1 MIRGLLYGLK
11 KFWSE
16 VFSGD
21 LLILFLSIVL
31 AVTSISSV
39 GFLGDRLK
47 SSMQMQASSILGA
60 DLVLRSASKI
70 DSKYLDLAAANDLD
84 SAEMSTFL
92 SMIITEDDNLL
103 TSIKAVTASYPLRG
117 ELKIVNSQGAK
128 IKHFGS
134 PEPGNIW
141 IERKVLETLEL
152 MELDKVS
159 IGNKNFIVEGIIE
172 DYPDRNSSFVGF
184 YPVAIVN
191 INDVDAMGVIQTG
204 SRVVYRNLF
213 SGTQDNLER
222 FEKLLEEI
230 PANIRVQNALDVGD
244 NLGEDIANSTT
255 FFNLASLFT
264 IIISVIA
271 SMMAVRRYASRN
283 LLHTSLMKV
292 FGASKLFILGHQIM
306 QLTLVAIFAS
316 SLGLI
321 FGYGLQHLLLS
332 TLQGIINAALPPP
345 SSRPVILGFITA
357 AFVIFATAS
366 PYIKILSETEP
377 IRILRNDFNIKL
389 SSNLMIYLVAF
400 FTMFGFLGALFQDI
414 KLIIYIVISLIL
426 VTASLYLIG
435 RLLIYGLSG
444 VKFSYGTGWKLGLKN
459 IVQRGNDS
467 ILQVIIFGLS
477 LLFLV
482 VLAETRTDLVD
493 SWTETLDEDTPN
505 YFLFNIQEYNLDPIS
520 NYFKDQGN
528 IVPDFTPLIRGRLL
542 SATRPGS
549 EDVNFDN
556 LMEREANLTWRNQLP
571 LSNSLVEGEW
581 WTNANEVAEVSI
593 DREIAESMNLKIGD
607 ELTFSAGGKT
617 FSVTVSS
624 FREIEWQSFSP
635 NFFFILSPAAGR
647 ELPNSY
653 ITSINLENSQKFM
666 NNFTNRF
673 PTITSV
679 NLEAIIEQGKSS
691 LASASLAVQY
701 IFFLTFI
708 AGILALIASVY
719 SNRDQRTKETAIM
732 HAIGASRALIFK
744 SAASE
749 FLILGL
755 LSATTAII
763 FSIALSSVIF
773 IQFLDLIYS
782 PNLLILG
789 LSYLFGIG
797 FIFIAGVISIRKSI
811 YASPMITLRD
821 S

>member
-39 GFLGDRLK
+39 GFLGDRLN

-70 DSKYLDLAAANDLD
+70 DSKYLDLAVANDLD

-92 SMIITEDDNLL
+92 SMIITDDDNLL

-117 ELKIVNSQGAK
+117 ELKIVDSQGAK

-159 IGNKNFIVEGIIE
+159 IGNKNFTIEGIIE

-332 TLQGIINAALPPP
+332 TLHGIINADLPPP

-435 RLLIYGLSG
+435 RLLIYGLSR

-581 WTNANEVAEVSI
+581 WTNGNEVEEVSI
-593 DREIAESMNLKIGD
+593 DREIAESMNLAIGD
-607 ELTFSAGGKT
+607 ELTF
-617 FSVTVSS
+617 
-624 FREIEWQSFSP
+624 
-635 NFFFILSPAAGR
+635 
-647 ELPNSY
+647 
-653 ITSINLENSQKFM
+653 
-666 NNFTNRF
+666 
-673 PTITSV
+673 
-679 NLEAIIEQGKSS
+679 
-691 LASASLAVQY
+691 
-701 IFFLTFI
+701 
-708 AGILALIASVY
+708 
-719 SNRDQRTKETAIM
+719 
-732 HAIGASRALIFK
+732 
-744 SAASE
+744 
-749 FLILGL
+749 
-755 LSATTAII
+755 
-763 FSIALSSVIF
+763 
-773 IQFLDLIYS
+773 
-782 PNLLILG
+782 
-789 LSYLFGIG
+789 
-797 FIFIAGVISIRKSI
+797 
-811 YASPMITLRD
+811 
-821 S
+821 

>member
-92 SMIITEDDNLL
+92 SMVITEDDNLL

-117 ELKIVNSQGAK
+117 ELKIVNSQGTK

-222 FEKLLEEI
+222 FEKSLEGM

-332 TLQGIINAALPPP
+332 TLQGIINADLPPP

-435 RLLIYGLSG
+435 RLLIYGLSR

-505 YFLFNIQEYNLDPIS
+505 YFLFNIQQYNLDPIS

-528 IVPDFTPLIRGRLL
+528 VVPDFTPLIRGRLL
-542 SATRPGS
+542 SAARPGS
-549 EDVNFDN
+549 EDINFDN
-556 LMEREANLTWRNQLP
+556 LMEREANLTWQNQLP

-581 WTNANEVAEVSI
+581 WTNGNEVAEVSI

-653 ITSINLENSQKFM
+653 ITSIKLENSQKFM

>member
-92 SMIITEDDNLL
+92 SMVITEDDNLL

-117 ELKIVNSQGAK
+117 ELKIVNSQGTE

-152 MELDKVS
+152 MELDKIS

-222 FEKLLEEI
+222 FEKSLEGM

-332 TLQGIINAALPPP
+332 TLQGIINADLPPP

-426 VTASLYLIG
+426 VTFFLYLIG
-435 RLLIYGLSG
+435 RLLIYGLSR

-505 YFLFNIQEYNLDPIS
+505 YFLFNIQQYNLDPIS

-528 IVPDFTPLIRGRLL
+528 VVPDFTPLIRGRLL
-542 SATRPGS
+542 SAARPGS
-549 EDVNFDN
+549 EDINFDN
-556 LMEREANLTWRNQLP
+556 LMEREANLTWQNQLP

-581 WTNANEVAEVSI
+581 WTNGNEVAEVSI

-653 ITSINLENSQKFM
+653 ITSIKLENSQKFM

>member
-117 ELKIVNSQGAK
+117 KLKIVNSQGAK

-191 INDVDAMGVIQTG
+191 IDDVDAMGVIQTG

-332 TLQGIINAALPPP
+332 TLQGIINADLPPP

-435 RLLIYGLSG
+435 RLLIYGLSR

-520 NYFKDQGN
+520 NYFKDQGT

-542 SATRPGS
+542 SAARPGS
-549 EDVNFDN
+549 DDVNFDN

-581 WTNANEVAEVSI
+581 WTNGNEVAEVSI

>member
-1 MIRGLLYGLK
+1 MSRGLLYGLK

-39 GFLGDRLK
+39 GFLGDRLQ

-92 SMIITEDDNLL
+92 SMVITEDDNLL
-103 TSIKAVTASYPLRG
+103 ASIKAVTESYPLRG
-117 ELKIVNSQGAK
+117 ELKIVNFQGAK
-128 IKHFGS
+128 IKHSGS
-134 PEPGNIW
+134 PMPGNIW
-141 IERKVLETLEL
+141 IEKKLSETLEL

-184 YPVAIVN
+184 YPIVIVN
-191 INDVDAMGVIQTG
+191 ISDVDAMGVIQTG
-204 SRVVYRNLF
+204 SRVVYRKLF
-213 SGTQDNLER
+213 SGSQDNLER

-230 PANIRVQNALDVGD
+230 PANIRVQNGLDVGD

-292 FGASKLFILGHQIM
+292 FGASKLFILGHQTM

-321 FGYGLQHLLLS
+321 FGYGLQDLLLS
-332 TLQGIINAALPPP
+332 TLQGIINTDLPPP
-345 SSRPVILGFITA
+345 SSRPIILGFITA

-377 IRILRNDFNIKL
+377 IRILRNDFNMNL
-389 SSNLMIYLVAF
+389 SSNFIIYLVAF
-400 FTMFGFLGALFQDI
+400 FTMFGFLGVLFQDI
-414 KLIIYIVISLIL
+414 KLIIYIVIALIL
-426 VTASLYLIG
+426 VTSSLYLIS
-435 RLLIYGLSG
+435 RLLIYALSHMKLSNG
-444 VKFSYGTGWKLGLKN
+444 KGWKLGLKN

-493 SWTETLDEDTPN
+493 SWSETLDEDTPN
-505 YFLFNIQEYNLDPIS
+505 YFLFNIQQYNLEPIS
-520 NYFKDQGN
+520 NYFNDQGD

-542 SATRPGS
+542 SAARPGS

-571 LSNSLVEGEW
+571 PSNSLVEGEW
-581 WTNANEVAEVSI
+581 WTDGDEVAEVSI
-593 DREIAESMNLKIGD
+593 DREIAESMNLRIGD

-653 ITSINLENSQKFM
+653 ITSIKLENSQSFM

-773 IQFLDLIYS
+773 IQFLDLIYT
-782 PNLLILG
+782 PNLSILG
-789 LSYLFGIG
+789 LSYLFGIS
-797 FIFIAGVISIRKSI
+797 FIFIAGVLSIRKSI

>member
-92 SMIITEDDNLL
+92 SMVITEDDNLL

-117 ELKIVNSQGAK
+117 ELKIVNSQGTK

-152 MELDKVS
+152 MELDKIS
-159 IGNKNFIVEGIIE
+159 IGNKNFIVKGIIE

-222 FEKLLEEI
+222 FEKSLEGM

-332 TLQGIINAALPPP
+332 TLQGIINADLPPP

-426 VTASLYLIG
+426 VTFSLYLIG
-435 RLLIYGLSG
+435 RLLIYGLSR

-505 YFLFNIQEYNLDPIS
+505 YFLFNIQQYNLDPIS

-528 IVPDFTPLIRGRLL
+528 VVPDFTPLIRGRLL
-542 SATRPGS
+542 SAARPGS
-549 EDVNFDN
+549 EDINFDN
-556 LMEREANLTWRNQLP
+556 LMEREANLTWQNQLP

-581 WTNANEVAEVSI
+581 WTNGNEVAEVSI

-653 ITSINLENSQKFM
+653 ITSIKLENSQKFM

>member
-1 MIRGLLYGLK
+1 VIRGLLYGLK

-92 SMIITEDDNLL
+92 SMVITEDDNLL

-117 ELKIVNSQGAK
+117 ELKIVNSQGTK

-141 IERKVLETLEL
+141 IERKVLESLEL
-152 MELDKVS
+152 MELDKIS
-159 IGNKNFIVEGIIE
+159 IGNKNFIVKGIIE

-222 FEKLLEEI
+222 FEKSLEGM
-230 PANIRVQNALDVGD
+230 PANIRVQNASDVGD

-332 TLQGIINAALPPP
+332 TLQGIINADLPPP

-426 VTASLYLIG
+426 VTFFLYLIG
-435 RLLIYGLSG
+435 RLLIYGLSR

-505 YFLFNIQEYNLDPIS
+505 YFLFNIQQYNLDPIS

-528 IVPDFTPLIRGRLL
+528 VVPDFTPLIRGRLL
-542 SATRPGS
+542 SAARPGS
-549 EDVNFDN
+549 EDINFDN
-556 LMEREANLTWRNQLP
+556 LMEREANLTWQNQLP

-581 WTNANEVAEVSI
+581 WTNGNEVAEVSI

-653 ITSINLENSQKFM
+653 ITSIKLENSQKFM

>member
-172 DYPDRNSSFVGF
+172 DYPDRTSSFVGF

-222 FEKLLEEI
+222 FENLLEEI

-332 TLQGIINAALPPP
+332 TLQGIINANLPPP

-435 RLLIYGLSG
+435 RLLIYGLSR

-542 SATRPGS
+542 SAARPGS
-549 EDVNFDN
+549 EDVNFEN

-581 WTNANEVAEVSI
+581 WTKGNEVAEVSI

-666 NNFTNRF
+666 INFTNRF

>member
-1 MIRGLLYGLK
+1 MSRGLLYGLK

-39 GFLGDRLK
+39 GFLGDRLQ

-60 DLVLRSASKI
+60 DLVLRSPSKI

-92 SMIITEDDNLL
+92 SMVITEDDNLL
-103 TSIKAVTASYPLRG
+103 ASIKAVTESYPLRG
-117 ELKIVNSQGAK
+117 ELKIVNFQGAK
-128 IKHFGS
+128 IKHSGS
-134 PEPGNIW
+134 PMPGNIW
-141 IERKVLETLEL
+141 IEKKLSETLEL

-184 YPVAIVN
+184 YPIAIVN
-191 INDVDAMGVIQTG
+191 IGDVDAMGVIQTG
-204 SRVVYRNLF
+204 SRVVYRKLF
-213 SGTQDNLER
+213 SGSQDNLET

-292 FGASKLFILGHQIM
+292 FGASKLFILGHQTM

-332 TLQGIINAALPPP
+332 TLQGIINTDLPPP

-377 IRILRNDFNIKL
+377 IRILRNDFNINL
-389 SSNLMIYLVAF
+389 SSNFIIYLVAF
-400 FTMFGFLGALFQDI
+400 FTMFGFLGVLFQDI
-414 KLIIYIVISLIL
+414 KLIIYIVIALIL
-426 VTASLYLIG
+426 VTSSLYLIS
-435 RLLIYGLSG
+435 RLLIYALSHMKLSNG
-444 VKFSYGTGWKLGLKN
+444 KGWKLGLKN

-493 SWTETLDEDTPN
+493 SWSETLDEDTPN
-505 YFLFNIQEYNLDPIS
+505 YFLFNIQQYNLEPIS
-520 NYFKDQGN
+520 NYFNDKGD

-542 SATRPGS
+542 SAVRPGS
-549 EDVNFDN
+549 ADVNFDN
-556 LMEREANLTWRNQLP
+556 LMEREANLTWQNQLP
-571 LSNSLVEGEW
+571 PSNSLVEGEW
-581 WTNANEVAEVSI
+581 WTDGDEVAEVSI
-593 DREIAESMNLKIGD
+593 DREIAESMNLRIGD

-653 ITSINLENSQKFM
+653 ITSIKLENSQSFM

-773 IQFLDLIYS
+773 IQFLDLIYT
-782 PNLLILG
+782 PNLSILG
-789 LSYLFGIG
+789 LSYLFGIS
-797 FIFIAGVISIRKSI
+797 FIFIAGVLSIRKSI

>member
-92 SMIITEDDNLL
+92 SMVITEDDNLL

-117 ELKIVNSQGAK
+117 ELKIVNSQGTK

-152 MELDKVS
+152 MELDKIS

-222 FEKLLEEI
+222 FEKSLEGM

-332 TLQGIINAALPPP
+332 TLQGIINADLPPP

-426 VTASLYLIG
+426 VTFFLYLIG
-435 RLLIYGLSG
+435 RLLIYGLSR
-444 VKFSYGTGWKLGLKN
+444 VKFSYGTGWRLGLKN

-505 YFLFNIQEYNLDPIS
+505 YFLFNIQQYNLDPIS

-528 IVPDFTPLIRGRLL
+528 VVPDFTPLIRGRLL
-542 SATRPGS
+542 SAARPGS
-549 EDVNFDN
+549 EDINFDN
-556 LMEREANLTWRNQLP
+556 LMEREANLTWQNQLP

-581 WTNANEVAEVSI
+581 WTNGNEVAEVSI

-653 ITSINLENSQKFM
+653 ITSIKLENSQKFM

>member
-1 MIRGLLYGLK
+1 MSRGLLYGFK

-39 GFLGDRLK
+39 GFLGDRLQ

-60 DLVLRSASKI
+60 DLVLRSPSKI
-70 DSKYLDLAAANDLD
+70 DSKYLDLAASVDLD

-92 SMIITEDDNLL
+92 SMVITEDDNLL
-103 TSIKAVTASYPLRG
+103 ASIKAVTESYPLRG
-117 ELKIVNSQGAK
+117 ELKIVNFQGAK
-128 IKHFGS
+128 IKHSGS
-134 PEPGNIW
+134 PMPGNIW
-141 IERKVLETLEL
+141 IEKKLSETLDL

-184 YPVAIVN
+184 YPIAIVN
-191 INDVDAMGVIQTG
+191 IDDVDAMGVIQTG
-204 SRVVYRNLF
+204 SRVVYRKLF

-230 PANIRVQNALDVGD
+230 PANIRLQNALDVGD

-255 FFNLASLFT
+255 FFNIASLFT

-292 FGASKLFILGHQIM
+292 FGASKLFILGHQTM

-332 TLQGIINAALPPP
+332 TLQGIINTDLPPT

-377 IRILRNDFNIKL
+377 IRILRNDFNINL
-389 SSNLMIYLVAF
+389 SSNFIIYLVAF
-400 FTMFGFLGALFQDI
+400 FTMFGFLGVLFQDI
-414 KLIIYIVISLIL
+414 KLIMYIVIALIL
-426 VTASLYLIG
+426 VTSSLYLIS
-435 RLLIYGLSG
+435 RLLIYALSHMKLSNG
-444 VKFSYGTGWKLGLKN
+444 KGWKLGLKN

-477 LLFLV
+477 LLFLI

-493 SWTETLDEDTPN
+493 SWSEALDEDTPN
-505 YFLFNIQEYNLDPIS
+505 YFLFNIQQYNLEPIS
-520 NYFKDQGN
+520 NYFNDQGD
-528 IVPDFTPLIRGRLL
+528 IIPDFTPLIRGRLL
-542 SATRPGS
+542 SAARPGS
-549 EDVNFDN
+549 ENVNFDN

-571 LSNSLVEGEW
+571 PSNSLVEGEW
-581 WTNANEVAEVSI
+581 WTDGAEVAEVSI

-653 ITSINLENSQKFM
+653 ITSIKLENSQSFM

-701 IFFLTFI
+701 IFSLTFI

-773 IQFLDLIYS
+773 IQFLDLIYT
-782 PNLLILG
+782 PNLSILG
-789 LSYLFGIG
+789 LSYLFGIS
-797 FIFIAGVISIRKSI
+797 FIFIAGVASIRKSI

>member
-92 SMIITEDDNLL
+92 SMVITEDDNLL

-117 ELKIVNSQGAK
+117 ELKIVNSQGTE

-152 MELDKVS
+152 MELDRIS
-159 IGNKNFIVEGIIE
+159 IGNKNFIVKGIIE

-222 FEKLLEEI
+222 FEKSLEGM

-332 TLQGIINAALPPP
+332 TLQGIINADLPPP

-426 VTASLYLIG
+426 VTFSLYLIG
-435 RLLIYGLSG
+435 RLLIYGLSR

-505 YFLFNIQEYNLDPIS
+505 YFLFNIQQYNLDPIS

-528 IVPDFTPLIRGRLL
+528 VVPDFTPLIRGRLL
-542 SATRPGS
+542 SAARPGS
-549 EDVNFDN
+549 EDINFDN
-556 LMEREANLTWRNQLP
+556 LMEREANLTWQNQLP

-581 WTNANEVAEVSI
+581 WTNGNEVAEVSI

-653 ITSINLENSQKFM
+653 ITSIKLENSQKFM

-701 IFFLTFI
+701 IFLLTFI

>member
-1 MIRGLLYGLK
+1 M
-11 KFWSE
+11 
-16 VFSGD
+16 
-21 LLILFLSIVL
+21 
-31 AVTSISSV
+31 
-39 GFLGDRLK
+39 
-47 SSMQMQASSILGA
+47 
-60 DLVLRSASKI
+60 
-70 DSKYLDLAAANDLD
+70 
-84 SAEMSTFL
+84 
-92 SMIITEDDNLL
+92 
-103 TSIKAVTASYPLRG
+103 
-117 ELKIVNSQGAK
+117 
-128 IKHFGS
+128 
-134 PEPGNIW
+134 
-141 IERKVLETLEL
+141 
-152 MELDKVS
+152 
-159 IGNKNFIVEGIIE
+159 
-172 DYPDRNSSFVGF
+172 
-184 YPVAIVN
+184 
-191 INDVDAMGVIQTG
+191 
-204 SRVVYRNLF
+204 
-213 SGTQDNLER
+213 
-222 FEKLLEEI
+222 
-230 PANIRVQNALDVGD
+230 GD

-332 TLQGIINAALPPP
+332 TLQGIINADLPPP

-435 RLLIYGLSG
+435 RLLIYGLSR

-505 YFLFNIQEYNLDPIS
+505 YFLFNIQQYNLDPIS

-542 SATRPGS
+542 SAARPGS

-581 WTNANEVAEVSI
+581 WTNGNEVAEVSI

>member
-1 MIRGLLYGLK
+1 MSRGLLYGLK

-39 GFLGDRLK
+39 GFLGDRLQ

-92 SMIITEDDNLL
+92 SMVITEDDNLL
-103 TSIKAVTASYPLRG
+103 ASIKAVTESYPLRG
-117 ELKIVNSQGAK
+117 ELKIVNFQGAK
-128 IKHFGS
+128 IKHSGS
-134 PEPGNIW
+134 PMPGNIW
-141 IERKVLETLEL
+141 IEKKLSETLEL

-184 YPVAIVN
+184 YPIAIVN
-191 INDVDAMGVIQTG
+191 IGDVDAMGVIQTG
-204 SRVVYRNLF
+204 SRVVYRKLF
-213 SGTQDNLER
+213 SGSQDNLET

-292 FGASKLFILGHQIM
+292 FGASKLFILGHQTM

-332 TLQGIINAALPPP
+332 TLQGIINTDLPPP

-377 IRILRNDFNIKL
+377 IRILRNDFNINL
-389 SSNLMIYLVAF
+389 SSNFIIYLVAF
-400 FTMFGFLGALFQDI
+400 FAMFGFLGVLFQDI
-414 KLIIYIVISLIL
+414 KLIIYIVIALIL
-426 VTASLYLIG
+426 VTSSLYLIS
-435 RLLIYGLSG
+435 RLLIYALSHMKLSNG
-444 VKFSYGTGWKLGLKN
+444 KGWKLGLKN

-493 SWTETLDEDTPN
+493 SWSETLDEDTPN
-505 YFLFNIQEYNLDPIS
+505 YFLFNIQQYNLEPIS
-520 NYFKDQGN
+520 NYFNDQGD

-542 SATRPGS
+542 SAARPGS

-571 LSNSLVEGEW
+571 PSNSLVEGEW
-581 WTNANEVAEVSI
+581 WTDGDEVAEVSI
-593 DREIAESMNLKIGD
+593 DREIAESMNLRIGD

-635 NFFFILSPAAGR
+635 NFFFILSPAAGI

-653 ITSINLENSQKFM
+653 ITSIKLENSQSFM

-773 IQFLDLIYS
+773 IQFLDLIYT
-782 PNLLILG
+782 PNLSILG
-789 LSYLFGIG
+789 LSYLFGIS
-797 FIFIAGVISIRKSI
+797 FIFIAGVLSIRKSI

>member
-1 MIRGLLYGLK
+1 M
-11 KFWSE
+11 
-16 VFSGD
+16 
-21 LLILFLSIVL
+21 
-31 AVTSISSV
+31 
-39 GFLGDRLK
+39 
-47 SSMQMQASSILGA
+47 
-60 DLVLRSASKI
+60 
-70 DSKYLDLAAANDLD
+70 
-84 SAEMSTFL
+84 
-92 SMIITEDDNLL
+92 
-103 TSIKAVTASYPLRG
+103 
-117 ELKIVNSQGAK
+117 
-128 IKHFGS
+128 
-134 PEPGNIW
+134 
-141 IERKVLETLEL
+141 
-152 MELDKVS
+152 
-159 IGNKNFIVEGIIE
+159 
-172 DYPDRNSSFVGF
+172 
-184 YPVAIVN
+184 N

-230 PANIRVQNALDVGD
+230 PDNIRVQNALDVGD

-332 TLQGIINAALPPP
+332 TLQGIINADLPPP

-435 RLLIYGLSG
+435 RLLIYGLSRM
-444 VKFSYGTGWKLGLKN
+444 KFSYGTGWKLGLKN

-505 YFLFNIQEYNLDPIS
+505 YFLFNIQQYNLDPIS

-542 SATRPGS
+542 SAARPGS

-556 LMEREANLTWRNQLP
+556 LMEREANLTWRKQLP

-581 WTNANEVAEVSI
+581 WTNGNEVAEVSI

>member
-1 MIRGLLYGLK
+1 VIRGLLYGLK

-39 GFLGDRLK
+39 GFLGDRLN

-70 DSKYLDLAAANDLD
+70 DSKYLDLAVANDLD

-92 SMIITEDDNLL
+92 SMIITDDDNLL

-117 ELKIVNSQGAK
+117 ELKIVDSQGAK

-159 IGNKNFIVEGIIE
+159 IGNKNFTIEGIIE

-332 TLQGIINAALPPP
+332 TLHGIINADLPPP

-435 RLLIYGLSG
+435 RLLIYGLSR

-482 VLAETRTDLVD
+482 VLSETRTDLVD

-581 WTNANEVAEVSI
+581 WTNGNEVEEVSI
-593 DREIAESMNLKIGD
+593 DREIAESMNLAIGD
-607 ELTFSAGGKT
+607 ELTFSAGGRT

-653 ITSINLENSQKFM
+653 ITSIKLENSKKFM

-679 NLEAIIEQGKSS
+679 DLEAIIEQGKSS

-719 SNRDQRTKETAIM
+719 SNRDQRTQETAIM

-755 LSATTAII
+755 LAATTAII

>member
-92 SMIITEDDNLL
+92 SMVITEDDNLL

-117 ELKIVNSQGAK
+117 ELKIVNSQGTE

-134 PEPGNIW
+134 PQPGNIW
-141 IERKVLETLEL
+141 IERKVLESLEL
-152 MELDKVS
+152 MELDKIS
-159 IGNKNFIVEGIIE
+159 IGNKNFIVKGIIE

-222 FEKLLEEI
+222 FEKSLEGM
-230 PANIRVQNALDVGD
+230 PANIRVQNASDVGD

-332 TLQGIINAALPPP
+332 TLQGIINADLPPP

-426 VTASLYLIG
+426 VTFFLYLIG
-435 RLLIYGLSG
+435 RLLIYGLSR

-505 YFLFNIQEYNLDPIS
+505 YFLFNIQQYNLDPIS
-520 NYFKDQGN
+520 NYFKNQGN
-528 IVPDFTPLIRGRLL
+528 VVPDFTPLIRGRLL
-542 SATRPGS
+542 SAARPGS
-549 EDVNFDN
+549 EDINFDN
-556 LMEREANLTWRNQLP
+556 LMEREANLTWQNQLP

-581 WTNANEVAEVSI
+581 WTNGNEVAEVSI

-653 ITSINLENSQKFM
+653 ITSIKLENSQKFM

>member
-92 SMIITEDDNLL
+92 SMVITEDDNLL

-117 ELKIVNSQGAK
+117 ELKIVNSQGTK

-159 IGNKNFIVEGIIE
+159 IGNKNFIVKGIIE

-222 FEKLLEEI
+222 FKKSLEGM

-332 TLQGIINAALPPP
+332 TLQGIINADLPPP

-426 VTASLYLIG
+426 VTFFLYLIG
-435 RLLIYGLSG
+435 RLLIYGLSR

-505 YFLFNIQEYNLDPIS
+505 YFLFNIQQYNLDPIS

-528 IVPDFTPLIRGRLL
+528 VVPDFTPLIRGRLL
-542 SATRPGS
+542 SAARPGS
-549 EDVNFDN
+549 EDINFDN

-581 WTNANEVAEVSI
+581 WTNGNEVAEVSI

-653 ITSINLENSQKFM
+653 ITSIKLENSQKFM

>member
-1 MIRGLLYGLK
+1 MSRGLLYGLK

-39 GFLGDRLK
+39 GFLGDRLQ

-92 SMIITEDDNLL
+92 SMVITEDDNLL
-103 TSIKAVTASYPLRG
+103 ASIKAVTESYPLRG
-117 ELKIVNSQGAK
+117 ELKIVNFQGAK
-128 IKHFGS
+128 IKHSGS
-134 PEPGNIW
+134 PMPGNIW
-141 IERKVLETLEL
+141 IEKKLSETLEL

-184 YPVAIVN
+184 YPIAIVN
-191 INDVDAMGVIQTG
+191 IGDVDAMGVIQTG
-204 SRVVYRNLF
+204 SRVVYRKLF
-213 SGTQDNLER
+213 SGSQDNLET

-292 FGASKLFILGHQIM
+292 FGASKLFILGHQTM

-332 TLQGIINAALPPP
+332 TLQGIINTDLPPP

-377 IRILRNDFNIKL
+377 IRILRNDFNINL
-389 SSNLMIYLVAF
+389 SSNFIIYLVAF
-400 FTMFGFLGALFQDI
+400 FTMFGFLGVLFQDI
-414 KLIIYIVISLIL
+414 KLIIYIVIALIL
-426 VTASLYLIG
+426 VTSSLYLIS
-435 RLLIYGLSG
+435 RLLIYALSHMKLSNG
-444 VKFSYGTGWKLGLKN
+444 KGWKLGLKN

-493 SWTETLDEDTPN
+493 SWSETLDEDTPN
-505 YFLFNIQEYNLDPIS
+505 YFLFNIQQYNLEPIS
-520 NYFKDQGN
+520 NYFNDQGD

-542 SATRPGS
+542 SAARPGS

-556 LMEREANLTWRNQLP
+556 LMEREANLTWRHQLP
-571 LSNSLVEGEW
+571 PSNSLVEGQW
-581 WTNANEVAEVSI
+581 WTDGDEVAEVSI
-593 DREIAESMNLKIGD
+593 DREIAESMNLRIGD

-653 ITSINLENSQKFM
+653 ITSIKLENSQSFM

-773 IQFLDLIYS
+773 IQFLDLIYT
-782 PNLLILG
+782 PNLSILG
-789 LSYLFGIG
+789 LSYLFGIS
-797 FIFIAGVISIRKSI
+797 FIFIAGVLSIRKSI